1 MEPRYFINTVLPNIR
16 KITQFIIG
24 QVMIPHKKN
33 DSSFL
38 SVPVSR
44 VGSTQRLNQ
53 LASHGVAT
61 GSPNAYS
68 SIPSTPS
75 AYVSSSLNPT
85 KGISAGPESSNQ
97 IITKE
102 DRDAFGKLSIVEKV
116 NEFEQN
122 LTNLSFK
129 VSSFKEDELAL
140 LIGKL
145 IELNDIIC
153 SEIGELKK
161 HRDLGILIKGLKDD
175 QAHLDNTSKIILK
188 ELITYRNEL
197 KKLPRLPSN
206 KNKAS
211 VFPSPNDSK
220 VDVNEVLKYALKLS
234 KFTKAPP
241 TVSNLPFQI
250 HPNNYVW
257 PAEDALRRGMLA
269 MSSIKVDDIINAE
282 LGEDTLEVK
291 EEAIKKVEDNKVES
305 ITNSPPAERR
315 GSFGERTGE
324 SRKQESQGA
333 LDLDLFD
340 PDEEDFSD

>member
-1 MEPRYFINTVLPNIR
+1 
-16 KITQFIIG
+16 
-24 QVMIPHKKN
+24 MIPHKKN

-85 KGISAGPESSNQ
+85 KGISTGPESSNQ

-102 DRDAFGKLSIVEKV
+102 DREAFEKLSIVEKV

-145 IELNDIIC
+145 IELNDMIC

-161 HRDLGILIKGLKDD
+161 HRDLGIIIKGLKDE

-211 VFPSPNDSK
+211 VFPSPHDSK

-241 TVSNLPFQI
+241 TVANLPFQI

-269 MSSIKVDDIINAE
+269 MCSIRVDDVIKAE
-282 LGEDTLEVK
+282 LGEVALEEK
-291 EEAIKKVEDNKVES
+291 EDEMKKVEDKIEEKS
-305 ITNSPPAERR
+305 KTNSPAAERR
-315 GSFGERTGE
+315 GSFGEHVSG
-324 SRKQESQGA
+324 SRKQDSQGV

>member
-1 MEPRYFINTVLPNIR
+1 
-16 KITQFIIG
+16 
-24 QVMIPHKKN
+24 MIPHKKN

-53 LASHGVAT
+53 LASHGITT
-61 GSPNAYS
+61 GSPNSYN
-68 SIPSTPS
+68 SIPSTPN

-85 KGISAGPESSNQ
+85 KGISAGPESSSQ
-97 IITKE
+97 IILKE
-102 DRDAFGKLSIVEKV
+102 DRDAFEKLSIVEKV

-140 LIGKL
+140 LISNL
-145 IELNDIIC
+145 IELNDVIC
-153 SEIGELKK
+153 SEIGELEK
-161 HRDLGILIKGLKDD
+161 HRDLGTSIKSLKDE
-175 QAHLDNTSKIILK
+175 QAHLDNSSKTILK
-188 ELITYRNEL
+188 ELISYRNDL

-206 KNKAS
+206 KNKS
-211 VFPSPNDSK
+211 STFPSPNDSK

-241 TVSNLPFQI
+241 TVTNLPFQI

-269 MSSIKVDDIINAE
+269 LSSIRVDDVINAE
-282 LGEDTLEVK
+282 LGEDALGVK
-291 EEAIKKVEDNKVES
+291 EGAIKKAEDNTAASKTS
-305 ITNSPPAERR
+305 SPAVERR
-315 GSFGERTGE
+315 SSLIEHTGE
-324 SRKQESQGA
+324 PKKQEGHSA

>member
-1 MEPRYFINTVLPNIR
+1 
-16 KITQFIIG
+16 
-24 QVMIPHKKN
+24 MIPHRKN

-53 LASHGVAT
+53 LASHGVT
-61 GSPNAYS
+61 NGSPNSYN
-68 SIPSTPS
+68 SIPSTPN

-85 KGISAGPESSNQ
+85 KGISTGPETSNQ

-102 DRDAFGKLSIVEKV
+102 DRDVFEKLSIVEKV

-140 LIGKL
+140 LIGNL
-145 IELNDIIC
+145 IELNDVIC
-153 SEIGELKK
+153 SEIGELEK
-161 HRDLGILIKGLKDD
+161 HRDLGTNIKSLKDK
-175 QAHLDNTSKIILK
+175 QAHLDNSSKIILK
-188 ELITYRNEL
+188 ELISYRNDL

-206 KNKAS
+206 KNKS
-211 VFPSPNDSK
+211 SIFPSPNDSK

-241 TVSNLPFQI
+241 TVANLPFQI

-269 MSSIKVDDIINAE
+269 MSSIRVDDIIKAE
-282 LGEDTLEVK
+282 LGEDSVEVK
-291 EEAIKKVEDNKVES
+291 EEAVKKTEDSKVES
-305 ITNSPPAERR
+305 RTNSPAAERR
-315 GSFGERTGE
+315 GSFVEHTGE
-324 SRKQESQGA
+324 PKKQEGHGA